1 MSDFISDDV
10 FAHFGCWNKEYCP
23 STKDSIKEKN
33 DLRKVIDTLNKDT
46 DIETLFVAG
55 DNYYEPE
62 YLPSTESTPEK
73 VEKDKKKEK
82 EDKLNK
88 TLNFMYGFFRS
99 GFACLEDVK
108 HLRNIHVGMGNHEV
122 HYSDKD
128 CNVMESIKELKNED
142 ACIVKGK
149 NPKLKF
155 HFCHFENL
163 KYCDVLMIDTTIYE
177 EVKGEK
183 PTQYHCYKHILDE
196 DKDKDVLDKLV
207 LDKLDLEEQRKSLKA
222 YQLGKINGYLSE
234 NLHRR
239 LIVIGHHPMV
249 GIKSKEK
256 KKKEDNNKEKKYE
269 NKAQRSD
276 ELIGVFRDNILPK
289 RPNVT
294 YLCADVHLYQKGVV
308 TIDMNDNNNN
318 NNKYK
323 IHQYIVGTG
332 GTTLD
337 EPPLD
342 DQKKTTNY
350 THDES
355 IRNHG
360 YLKVQVNPKGK
371 VEAKFVEVDPPT
383 QSGGRR
389 TRRKRSRKRKS
400 TRKRRRRSRRRKS

>member
-23 STKDSIKEKN
+23 STKDSTEEKN

-73 VEKDKKKEK
+73 VKKEEKKEK
-82 EDKLNK
+82 KEKKEGKPNK

-108 HLRNIHVGMGNHEV
+108 HLQNIHVGMGNHEV

-163 KYCDVLMIDTTIYE
+163 KHCDVLMIDTTIYE
-177 EVKGEK
+177 GVKVEK

-196 DKDKDVLDKLV
+196 VEDNDKDVLGKLNSDKV
-207 LDKLDLEEQRKSLKA
+207 NLEEQRESLKA

-234 NLHRR
+234 NVENIQRP

-256 KKKEDNNKEKKYE
+256 KKKKDNKEKKYE
-269 NKAQRSD
+269 NKEQRSK
-276 ELIGVFRDNILPK
+276 ELIGVFKDNILPK

-294 YLCADVHLYQKGVV
+294 YLCADVHLYQEGVV
-308 TIDMNDNNNN
+308 TID
-318 NNKYK
+318 KHK

-342 DQKKTTNY
+342 DQIETTDY
-350 THDES
+350 THEPS

-360 YLKVQVNPKGK
+360 YLKVQVNSDGE

-400 TRKRRRRSRRRKS
+400 TRKRRRRSRRRKN

>member
-1 MSDFISDDV
+1 MSSFISNDNDI

-55 DNYYEPE
+55 DNYYAPE
-62 YLPSTESTPEK
+62 YLPSTESTPDK
-73 VEKDKKKEK
+73 VEKKEKKEKKEK
-82 EDKLNK
+82 EDKPNK

-108 HLRNIHVGMGNHEV
+108 HLQNIHVGMGNHEV

-128 CNVMESIKELKNED
+128 CNVMESIKELKGE
-142 ACIVKGK
+142 K
-149 NPKLKF
+149 NNFHF
-155 HFCHFENL
+155 HFCHFEKL
-163 KYCDVLMIDTTIYE
+163 KHCDVLMIDTTIYE
-177 EVKGEK
+177 EVKNKK

-196 DKDKDVLDKLV
+196 VEVEDKDGLDKVNL
-207 LDKLDLEEQRKSLKA
+207 KEQRERLKA
-222 YQLGKINGYLSE
+222 YQLGKIEGYLSKNVE
-234 NLHRR
+234 RR

-249 GIKSKEK
+249 GIKNK
-256 KKKEDNNKEKKYE
+256 KGKNNE
-269 NKAQRSD
+269 QRSD
-276 ELIGVFRDNILPK
+276 ELIGVFRYNILPK

-294 YLCADVHLYQKGVV
+294 YLCADVHLYQKGIV
-308 TIDMNDNNNN
+308 TIDNHE
-318 NNKYK
+318 

-342 DQKKTTNY
+342 EPPLVDQIKPTDY
-350 THDES
+350 THKTS

-360 YLKVQVNPKGK
+360 YLKVQVNPNGN
-371 VEAKFVEVDPPT
+371 VEAEFVGVDPPT

>member
-1 MSDFISDDV
+1 MSGFISDDNDI

-23 STKDSIKEKN
+23 STKDSTEEKN
-33 DLRKVIDTLNKDT
+33 DLHKVIDKLGEDKN
-46 DIETLFVAG
+46 IETLFVAG
-55 DNYYEPE
+55 DNYYEPD
-62 YLPSTESTPEK
+62 YLPSTESTAEK

-82 EDKLNK
+82 EDKPNK

-149 NPKLKF
+149 NPKLNF

-163 KYCDVLMIDTTIYE
+163 NNCDVLMIDTTIYE

-196 DKDKDVLDKLV
+196 VEDNDVLGKLNSDKV
-207 LDKLDLEEQRKSLKA
+207 NLEEQRESLKA

-234 NLHRR
+234 NVENIQRS

-256 KKKEDNNKEKKYE
+256 KKKKDNQEKQYE
-269 NKAQRSD
+269 NKVQRSD
-276 ELIGVFRDNILPK
+276 ELIGVFKDFILPK

-308 TIDMNDNNNN
+308 TID
-318 NNKYK
+318 KHE

-342 DQKKTTNY
+342 HTIKDYKVLGK
-350 THDES
+350 S

-360 YLKVQVNPKGK
+360 YLKVQVKSDGK
-371 VEAKFVEVDPPT
+371 VEAQFVGVVPPT
-383 QSGGRR
+383 PQSGGRR

-400 TRKRRRRSRRRKS
+400 TRKRRRSRRRKN